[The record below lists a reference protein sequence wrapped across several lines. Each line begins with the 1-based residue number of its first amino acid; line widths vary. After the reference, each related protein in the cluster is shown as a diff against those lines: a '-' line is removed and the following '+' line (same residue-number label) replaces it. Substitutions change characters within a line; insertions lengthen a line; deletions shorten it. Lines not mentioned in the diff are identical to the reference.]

1 LLYKTVKVQ
10 SFFCTRGLQKYFIV
24 SLADA
29 VDPKNASVKAAI
41 KAQLAK
47 YKVTQ
52 QEVKEELQTL
62 EDTAKTDKTS

>member
-29 VDPKNASVKAAI
+29 IDPKNASVKAVI

-47 YKVTQ
+47 YKVI
-52 QEVKEELQTL
+52 
-62 EDTAKTDKTS
+62 

>member
-10 SFFCTRGLQKYFIV
+10 SFFCTRGLQKYFII

-29 VDPKNASVKAAI
+29 IDPKNASVKAAI

-52 QEVKEELQTL
+52 
-62 EDTAKTDKTS
+62 

>member
-10 SFFCTRGLQKYFIV
+10 SFFYTRGLQNYFIV

-29 VDPKNASVKAAI
+29 VDPKNTSVKAAI

-47 YKVTQ
+47 YKVI
-52 QEVKEELQTL
+52 
-62 EDTAKTDKTS
+62 

>member
-1 LLYKTVKVQ
+1 LLYKTIKVQ

-41 KAQLAK
+41 KAQLTK

-62 EDTAKTDKTS
+62 EDAAKTDKTS

>member
-10 SFFCTRGLQKYFIV
+10 SFFYTRGLQKYFII

-29 VDPKNASVKAAI
+29 IDPKNASVKAAI
-41 KAQLAK
+41 KAQLTK

-52 QEVKEELQTL
+52 
-62 EDTAKTDKTS
+62 

>member
-1 LLYKTVKVQ
+1 LV
-10 SFFCTRGLQKYFIV
+10 
-24 SLADA
+24 DA

-47 YKVTQ
+47 YKATQ

-62 EDTAKTDKTS
+62 EDAAKIDKTS